1 MEEAFPA
8 RPRVAADFLVM
19 IVDDDEDIRYLVDHN
34 LKKEGF
40 QTVSAVDGLDAFA
53 KMKPREPDLDLP
65 RPHDSP
71 SQSGY
76 EFLRHL
82 QGEGHAR
89 IPIVIA
95 TARSLDDST
104 VAVIRQEANVVEFFT
119 KPFNWPLIINAICK
133 RFNIQRSSPRS
144 HDDPGL

>member
-8 RPRVAADFLVM
+8 RPRVPADFLVM
-19 IVDDDEDIRYLVDHN
+19 IVDDDADIRYLVEHN

-40 QTVSAVDGLDAFA
+40 LTVTAVDGFDANA
-53 KMKPREPDLDLP
+53 KLEPRVPDLIFLDLMMP
-65 RPHDSP
+65 G
-71 SQSGY
+71 QSGY

-82 QGEGHAR
+82 QGSGHAR

-95 TARSLDDST
+95 TARALDST
-104 VAVIRQEANVVEFFT
+104 TVEDLLREANVVEFIT

-133 RFNIQRSSPRS
+133 RLNIQRQAPPPSL
-144 HDDPGL
+144 PG